1 MARGSVAKIPLEKT
15 IEAAYRF
22 AFTKILSV
30 FGVLWLPT
38 LVALLLLGTV
48 LYLAWPELYALIPP
62 DLGNETHGAD
72 EARERLHHLLPLFLV
87 LARFGGL
94 LWLVEIV
101 LRSMMIVGVM
111 ETALG
116 RRQGPVFVYF
126 SLAAPV
132 WRMVGALIL
141 ATIVIALSA
150 VASCIAVGITFWAA
164 EHYAG
169 GVAGLAK
176 FAVVCAAV
184 LWTIYMIFRLVFFL
198 PAVVVAEERIGLG
211 RAWSLGGGN
220 FWRIVGVLLAVLLP
234 ALIVA
239 GILSNVLFGSL
250 LWGDLQA
257 AILGRQDM
265 APREVFAALMH
276 NLQHVWPIIVVFQ
289 IVYMSLL
296 TGLGIGAVANA
307 YKGVTEA
314 PA

>member
-1 MARGSVAKIPLEKT
+1 MAKIPLEKT
-15 IEAAYRF
+15 IEATYRF
-22 AFTKILSV
+22 AFTNILSV
-30 FGVLWLPT
+30 FGVLWLPS
-38 LVALLLLGTV
+38 LIFLLLLGGI
-48 LYLAWPELYALIPP
+48 LYLAWPELHALIPP
-62 DLGNETHGAD
+62 DFGAETHGAD
-72 EARERLHHLLPLFLV
+72 EARERLRHLLPLFV
-87 LARFGGL
+87 VFARFASL
-94 LWLVEIV
+94 LWLVGLV
-101 LRSMMIVGVM
+101 LRSMVTVGVM
-111 ETALG
+111 EKALG
-116 RRQGPVFVYF
+116 RREGPVFVYF

-132 WRMVGALIL
+132 WRMIGAMIL
-141 ATIVIALSA
+141 AMIVIAVS
-150 VASCIAVGITFWAA
+150 VVVSCIAVGVTFWAA

-184 LWTIYMIFRLVFFL
+184 LWTVYMIFRLVFFL

-234 ALIVA
+234 VMIVA
-239 GILSNVLFGSL
+239 GIVSNILFGSL

-257 AILGRQDM
+257 AILGRHDM
-265 APREVFAALMH
+265 TPREIVAAIMH
-276 NLQHVWPIIVVFQ
+276 NLRHLWPVILAFQ
-289 IVYMSLL
+289 IVYVSLL